1 MIVELKEKRKY
12 KLINPCRVE
21 NDDGTLEETSFL
33 IKHLVDNQ
41 GSIHYH
47 ILKIITLKD
56 NNGMILDESVS
67 ERLTPF
73 PENAIFNVS
82 CGWTIEYFS
91 ELIESLK
98 NISKGRWNGEDID
111 RVEALFR

>member
-1 MIVELKEKRKY
+1 MIVEFKEKRKY
-12 KLINPCRVE
+12 KLIHPYRVE
-21 NDDGTLEETSFL
+21 NDDGTVEETAFL
-33 IKHLVDNQ
+33 IKQLVNNQ
-41 GSIHYH
+41 GHIHYR

-56 NNGMILDESVS
+56 DNGMILDESVS

-73 PENAIFNVS
+73 SENAIFNVS

-98 NISKGRWNGEDID
+98 NISKGRWNGKDID
-111 RVEALFR
+111 RVETLFR